1 MGLALESLGLLE
13 RGREFAILEAALA
26 EAAAGRGRVALVYG
40 EAGIGKTSLVRS
52 FCDDSAPPGGVLW
65 GTCDTLF
72 TPRPLGPVLDMARIA
87 EGELAEIC
95 AASVTPHEVAA
106 ALERS
111 LIARTAAIAVFDD
124 MHLADEAT
132 LDVLRILARRVEHI
146 PVLVTVTYRDDELD
160 RWHPLRPVL
169 GEVAAVAPVSRLP
182 LARLSQESVHR
193 MAPGDGL
200 GEELYRKTLG
210 NPFFVTEVLASG
222 GEEIPE
228 TVRDVV
234 LGRAA
239 RLSPSARRLLEAVAV
254 ARPHAEIW
262 LLEALAADDVGALEE
277 ASASGMLTPDGA
289 GVGFRHEL
297 ARLAVEDAT
306 PMDRKVALHRQ
317 ALTSLAEP
325 PEGAPDPARMAHHA
339 EAVADGRLVLEYAPR
354 AAEQAT
360 LLGSHRQAAAHYRRA
375 LRFAGEAPLELRAGL
390 AARCAQELFLIVE
403 FPEAVGHQR
412 EALRCYEQLGDRH
425 MQGAATTFLAHLL
438 WESGSLREGLE
449 TVELALALLADIPGP
464 AQVGAYCEMARLQ
477 LAAED
482 SASAARWALRAQQA
496 AEAQSDPAARIMALQ
511 TVGWVDYFVGAPGG
525 AEKILES
532 LELAERAG
540 LDFIVSTAYVILV
553 RTACRRRE
561 YTFADPYVRAGVE
574 YCSVR
579 DHDVWRYYLLGWES
593 KTLLARGHW
602 SAATDVAQLVLTK
615 DHPFARIHALQALG
629 LVRARRGDPGAWE
642 PLDEALELAGP
653 RQELQWIA
661 PVAAARAEAAWLE
674 GRHDD
679 AVAETDVAWEL
690 AKGTWWG
697 ASLAYWR
704 WRAGVD
710 EPVPELGEEQYR
722 LEMDGRWRGASE
734 SWRVGGCRYSAAFA
748 TLTGDDEEALRHSL
762 SEFRV
767 LGAAPAAKLATAR
780 LREIGARGVPRG
792 PRPST
797 RANPA
802 SLTHRELEVLDLLAE
817 GLRNKEIAER
827 LFITER
833 TVDHHVSAILRKLG
847 ATNRA
852 QAAAEAIRL
861 GVAATARPAVG
872 NSSAPGRATRES

>member
-1 MGLALESLGLLE
+1 MGLALESLGLVE
-13 RGREFAILEAALA
+13 RARECAALEAALA
-26 EAAAGRGRVALVYG
+26 EAAAGRGGVALVYG
-40 EAGIGKTSLVRS
+40 EAGIGKTALVRS
-52 FCDDSAPPGGVLW
+52 FCDDSSIPGDVLW
-65 GTCDTLF
+65 GACDTLF
-72 TPRPLGPVLDMARIA
+72 TPRPLGPVLDMARTA
-87 EGELAEIC
+87 EGELAEVV
-95 AASVTPHEVAA
+95 AAGVTPHEVTA

-111 LIARTAAIAVFDD
+111 LTAHAPAIAVFED

-132 LDVLRILARRVEHI
+132 LDVLRILARRVEQM
-146 PVLVTVTYRDDELD
+146 PVLVVVTYRDDELD

-169 GEVAAVAPVSRLP
+169 GEVAAAAPVSRLP
-182 LARLSQESVHR
+182 LSRLSEETVHR
-193 MAPGDGL
+193 MAAGEGVV

-210 NPFFVTEVLASG
+210 NPFFVTEALASG

-234 LGRAA
+234 LGRAG
-239 RLSPSARRLLEAVAV
+239 RLSPTARRLLDAVAV

-262 LLEALAADDVGALEE
+262 LLEALAADALGSLEE
-277 ASASGMLTPDGA
+277 ASASGMLIPAGA

-297 ARLAVEDAT
+297 ARLAVEDVM
-306 PMDRKVALHRQ
+306 PVDRKVALHWQ

-325 PEGAPDPARMAHHA
+325 PDGAPDPARLAHHA
-339 EAVADGRLVLEYAPR
+339 EAVGDAPSVLEYAPR
-354 AAEQAT
+354 AAQQAS
-360 LLGSHRQAAAHYRRA
+360 LLGAHRQAAAHYRRA
-375 LRFAGEAPLELRAGL
+375 LRFAGDAPLELRAQLSAG
-390 AARCAQELFLIVE
+390 CAQELFLIVE
-403 FPEAVGHQR
+403 FSEAVDDQR

-425 MQGAATTFLAHLL
+425 MQGAATSFLAHLL
-438 WESGSLREGLE
+438 WESGSLREALE
-449 TVELALALLADIPGP
+449 TVERALALLEDIPGP
-464 AQVGAYCEMARLQ
+464 AQVGAYCEMARLH

-482 SASAARWALRAQQA
+482 TATAAHWALRAQQA
-496 AEAQSDPAARIMALQ
+496 AEELNDPSARIMALQ

-525 AEKILES
+525 AEKLLES
-532 LELAERAG
+532 LEMAERAG
-540 LDFIVSTAYVILV
+540 LDFMVSTAYVILV

-561 YTFADPYVRAGVE
+561 YAFADPYVRAGID

-579 DHDVWRYYLLGWES
+579 DHDVWRYYLLSWES
-593 KTLLARGHW
+593 KTLLARGLW
-602 SAATDVAQLVLTK
+602 SAATDVAQLCLTRGS
-615 DHPFARIHALQALG
+615 PFARIHALQALG

-642 PLDEALELAGP
+642 PLDEALELAKP
-653 RQELQWIA
+653 REEMQWIA

-674 GRHDD
+674 GRNSD
-679 AVAETDVAWEL
+679 AVAEIDVAWEL
-690 AKGTWWG
+690 AKESWWA

-710 EPVPELGEEQYR
+710 EPVPDLGEEQYR
-722 LEMDGRWRGASE
+722 LEMDGRWRDASE

-748 TLTGDDEEALRHSL
+748 TLTGNDEEALRHAL
-762 SEFRV
+762 DEFRV

-817 GLRNKEIAER
+817 GLRNAEIAAR
-827 LFITER
+827 LFITQR

-847 ATNRA
+847 VTNRA
-852 QAAAEAIRL
+852 QAATEALRL
-861 GVAATARPAVG
+861 GVAAKR
-872 NSSAPGRATRES
+872 